1 MKRWEAIALIRKAD
15 GPRGAIFDG
24 KDWAK
29 ALVLSLEILGLL
41 RFDDGDEREEND
53 DRIQD

>member
-41 RFDDGDEREEND
+41 RFDDSDEREEDD

>member
-41 RFDDGDEREEND
+41 RFDDDDDDDEREENERD
-53 DRIQD
+53 

>member
-41 RFDDGDEREEND
+41 RFDDDDEREEDD

>member
-41 RFDDGDEREEND
+41 RFDNDDDERDDD
-53 DRIQD
+53 DRIQN